1 MSVLCPWLKMFYPPQ
16 LGQVEK
22 QPLFWTSYPLWPH
35 KLRKGGQGA
44 GATDIGI
51 LLEAHLNNLMAI
63 SRATVV
69 GEGRRG
75 KIYRENS
82 LQVGVLSSSVFLAFI
97 MHVLIWI
104 GELLPSGHYR
114 KEIFIF
120 AE

>member
-1 MSVLCPWLKMFYPPQ
+1 MGS
-16 LGQVEK
+16 GE
-22 QPLFWTSYPLWPH
+22 
-35 KLRKGGQGA
+35 

-51 LLEAHLNNLMAI
+51 LLAVHLNNLMAI
-63 SRATVV
+63 SRAAVVV
-69 GEGRRG
+69 GEGGHRG

-120 AE
+120 TE

>member
-1 MSVLCPWLKMFYPPQ
+1 MGS
-16 LGQVEK
+16 
-22 QPLFWTSYPLWPH
+22 
-35 KLRKGGQGA
+35 GA
-44 GATDIGI
+44 DAADIGI
-51 LLEAHLNNLMAI
+51 LFAVRLNNLMAI
-63 SRATVV
+63 RRAAVV
-69 GEGRRG
+69 EGEGRRG

-120 AE
+120 TE

>member
-1 MSVLCPWLKMFYPPQ
+1 
-16 LGQVEK
+16 
-22 QPLFWTSYPLWPH
+22 
-35 KLRKGGQGA
+35 
-44 GATDIGI
+44 
-51 LLEAHLNNLMAI
+51 MAI

>member
-1 MSVLCPWLKMFYPPQ
+1 MA
-16 LGQVEK
+16 
-22 QPLFWTSYPLWPH
+22 
-35 KLRKGGQGA
+35 GGSREG
-44 GATDIGI
+44 GTDIGI
-51 LLEAHLNNLMAI
+51 LLAAHLNNLMAI
-63 SRATVV
+63 SRAAVVV

-120 AE
+120 TE

>member
-1 MSVLCPWLKMFYPPQ
+1 MLYTPQ

-22 QPLFWTSYPLWPH
+22 LPPVWTSYPFWPH

-44 GATDIGI
+44 VATDIGT

-69 GEGRRG
+69 GEGCGG

>member
-1 MSVLCPWLKMFYPPQ
+1 MA
-16 LGQVEK
+16 K
-22 QPLFWTSYPLWPH
+22 QPTLQASYPLWPH
-35 KLRKGGQGA
+35 KLRQGGQGA

-51 LLEAHLNNLMAI
+51 LLAAHLNNLMAI

-69 GEGRRG
+69 GEGHRR